1 MPRKP
6 HTTRAGTEYRFKID
20 AYTPENMPMAR
31 LAEYMAELA
40 LLLGEQTS
48 VHFKRLARGSTVLV
62 HSVDYEAV
70 PKVKHRTTAVRR
82 GDASQDAQRAF
93 KTLNRLLREDN
104 AVGSLREKGASAVV
118 LKFPGRLEP
127 EEKFTAIRQYGS
139 IDGVINRIGGK
150 DDTVHVSLEMDGK
163 QVSGCYTTRAVAKDL
178 RHVLFDTVRLFG
190 RGKWS
195 RDGGGNWSLDEFKIE
210 GFEPL
215 KEAPLS
221 QVLAE
226 LRSIPTEWTDESYA
240 QLQAIRRGPEGKGN
254 GGH

>member
-1 MPRKP
+1 
-6 HTTRAGTEYRFKID
+6 
-20 AYTPENMPMAR
+20 MAR

-118 LKFPGRLEP
+118 LKFPGRLELSRP
-127 EEKFTAIRQYGS
+127 
-139 IDGVINRIGGK
+139 
-150 DDTVHVSLEMDGK
+150 
-163 QVSGCYTTRAVAKDL
+163 
-178 RHVLFDTVRLFG
+178 FDNT
-190 RGKWS
+190 
-195 RDGGGNWSLDEFKIE
+195 
-210 GFEPL
+210 
-215 KEAPLS
+215 APLM
-221 QVLAE
+221 
-226 LRSIPTEWTDESYA
+226 ES
-240 QLQAIRRGPEGKGN
+240 LIE
-254 GGH
+254 